1 MATISTHTGS
11 SVSRGHNIR
20 DERCISKDDH
30 IDLTREHEVWID
42 EAPRKA
48 YERIF
53 GDAVREYNEK
63 QTRNDRKIKDYYKQI
78 CEDGKKHPVYEM
90 VAGVYPAEGETITD
104 AQCKSILRQFVK
116 DWQKR
121 NPNLEIIGA
130 YYHAD
135 EEGKAPHVHIDYIPV
150 AHGYKRGMGTQTGL
164 DRALQEQGFKQVNK
178 TITPQIQWEARE
190 NQYLEKICN
199 LYGYKVE
206 HPEAGKGVKHLHTDL
221 YKVQQDIKSAEKE
234 LSEVNHK
241 VADETQKAV
250 EYAKIFFGDP
260 DEIQKEANEAQARVD
275 TLKGQESGL
284 QAHIDSLTHDKDTLV
299 HETAD
304 AFVKRDKAVSEA
316 RTATKD
322 LEGIQKDIEDAK
334 TVLEGLQGR
343 ILTAQETR
351 AFTVKPR
358 LFGGDRAIL
367 EGTPE
372 ELQSLINTASKV
384 ETADKTM
391 QEAQRIQA
399 NAKKILN
406 MQRQITADAEKEAER
421 IRADARTQADRIK
434 GNAAEQV
441 EQLRTE
447 KADLQQDI
455 TNLKGTR
462 ANLENTVKKEKEVML
477 EDARIEA
484 DQLIKDAMDEIGQG
498 RVYDRLQDMIGIVPQ
513 VEVKEAREE
522 MLQAYKAIEKDMTAE
537 EKQLFTE
544 QRTEDLYQS
553 LSKHLGNTDMRAWGL
568 RSKMNDYFKKLDSPR
583 TAEEVKQSLAQS
595 LSRNRGIRH

>member
-30 IDLTREHEVWID
+30 IDLSKPHEIWID
-42 EAPRKA
+42 ETPRKA

-53 GDAVREYNEK
+53 GDAVREYNAK

-90 VAGVYPAEGETITD
+90 VGGVYPAEGEQITEKQEK
-104 AQCKSILRQFVK
+104 AILRQFVK

-164 DRALQEQGFKQVNK
+164 DRALQDQGFKQVSK

-190 NQYLEKICN
+190 NNFLEKLCN
-199 LYGYKVE
+199 SLGISVE
-206 HPEAGKGVKHLHTDL
+206 HPEAGKGVKHLQTQTYKAQKDL
-221 YKVQQDIKSAEKE
+221 ENAEKE
-234 LSEVNHK
+234 LSKVNLK
-241 VADETQKAV
+241 VAEETQKAV

-284 QAHIDSLTHDKDTLV
+284 QAHIDSLTADKDKLV
-299 HETAD
+299 HETSK
-304 AFVKRDKAVSEA
+304 AFTEHQKTLSEA
-316 RTATKD
+316 HRATKD
-322 LEGIQKDIEDAK
+322 LEGIQKDIADAK
-334 TVLEGLQGR
+334 TELEGLQGR

-351 AFTVKPR
+351 AFTIKR
-358 LFGGDRAIL
+358 GFFGGEKGTI

-372 ELQSLINTASKV
+372 ELQSLINTAQKV

-391 QEAQRIQA
+391 QEALKIQA
-399 NAKKILN
+399 NAQKILN
-406 MQRQITADAEKEAER
+406 MQRQIMTDADKEAER
-421 IRADARTQADRIK
+421 IRSNARTEADRIK
-434 GNAAEQV
+434 GGAAEEV
-441 EQLRTE
+441 RQLKTE
-447 KADLQQDI
+447 KADLQKDI
-455 TNLKGTR
+455 TDLKGQK
-462 ANLENTVKKEKEVML
+462 ANLSETVKREKAVML

-484 DQLIKDAMDEIGQG
+484 DQIVKDAMSDIGQD
-498 RVYDRLQDMIGIVPQ
+498 RLYERLQDMIGIVPQ

-522 MLQAYKAIEKDMTAE
+522 MLKTYKTLEKDMTPE
-537 EKQLFTE
+537 EKQMFKD
-544 QRTEDLYQS
+544 QRTEDLYNS
-553 LSKHLGNTDMRAWGL
+553 LSKRLGNTDMRAWGL

-583 TAEEVKQSLAQS
+583 TAEEVLQSLTQHR
-595 LSRNRGIRH
+595 SRGQKR